1 MNEKNIKITKCKH
14 IFKGYSSTDNV
25 EILNYFNPEL
35 QLKDTESAIKS
46 KQTGLLTQLRGFKFV
61 TTLVLVFKKI
71 DSEDKAKYDKF
82 YSSSK
87 AEKII
92 NKSDID
98 NVSQPIY
105 TRIITKRQKSLGRG
119 SDWIIDYFTVHTIS
133 ISKYNPLASSSYIKL
148 PKELDHQRKDFINI
162 QNNNDN
168 ECFKL
173 LLVRYLNLAEHKP
186 RRMAKVNKDFAKRL
200 DLKT

>member
-1 MNEKNIKITKCKH
+1 M
-14 IFKGYSSTDNV
+14 
-25 EILNYFNPEL
+25 
-35 QLKDTESAIKS
+35 
-46 KQTGLLTQLRGFKFV
+46 
-61 TTLVLVFKKI
+61 I
-71 DSEDKAKYDKF
+71 DSQDKAKYDKF

-105 TRIITKRQKSLGRG
+105 TRIITKRQKYLGRG
-119 SDWIIDYFTVHTIS
+119 SDWIIDYFIVHTIS
-133 ISKYNPLASSSYIKL
+133 ISRYNPLASSSYIKL
-148 PKELDHQRKDFINI
+148 PKELVHQRKDLINI
-162 QNNNDN
+162 QNNNEN

-173 LLVRYLNLAEHKP
+173 LLVRYINLAEHKP
-186 RRMAKVNKDFAKRL
+186 RRIAKVNKDFAKRL